1 MMIIIEI
8 SLDDIDLE
16 VTNIVII
23 GLKDQYHVIENEIT
37 LVTLIKRIEV
47 KMTQT
52 TKQSVIR
59 DTKKEYQINQL
70 KEKKKFQP
78 N

>member
-8 SLDDIDLE
+8 SLDNIDLE

-23 GLKDQYHVIENEIT
+23 DLKDQYHVIENEIT

-59 DTKKEYQINQL
+59 DTKKEHQINQL